1 MACST
6 RNIKFQLRRDVA
18 ANWTSANP
26 TLLAGEP
33 GYETNTNKLKIG
45 DGITPW
51 NLLPYVSGSGGGT
64 TGPTGPQGPTGSQGP
79 TGTTGSTGPQSNVT
93 GPTGARGLAVFYGT
107 GTDYGSYVGTNPP
120 PQVGDI
126 FIDTSTGN
134 LLIKTS

>member
-45 DGITPW
+45 DGSTPW

-64 TGPTGPQGPTGSQGP
+64 TGPTGSQGP
-79 TGTTGSTGPQSNVT
+79 TGPQSNVT

-107 GTDYGSYVGTNPP
+107 GTDYGSYTGTNPP
-120 PQVGDI
+120 PQIGDI
-126 FIDTSTGN
+126 FIDVETGD
-134 LLIKTS
+134 LLIKSS